1 MAEKAKKNTHVFSLR
16 KVTSFH
22 VGAERRTSN
31 FFPPVMRRWLFG
43 VSLRACG
50 PRRRRKFPFRKRSL
64 PFEAVDAI
72 SQNSRC
78 HLKRSMPFLK
88 LAEQTTALVNSSYAV
103 GTLGRHF
110 RAVLF
115 IRWRSNP
122 RARELSQLKQNEPIL
137 LVQKEN
143 KNQLRSQRGGTP
155 LCSQLRWVC
164 FVFPEIFNHFQ
175 PG

>member
-1 MAEKAKKNTHVFSLR
+1 MENKSYSAIHIID
-16 KVTSFH
+16 
-22 VGAERRTSN
+22 
-31 FFPPVMRRWLFG
+31 FFIKWWL
-43 VSLRACG
+43 
-50 PRRRRKFPFRKRSL
+50 RKFPFRKRSL
-64 PFEAVDAI
+64 PFETVDAI

-137 LVQKEN
+137 LVQKQN
-143 KNQLRSQRGGTP
+143 KNQLSSQHVE
-155 LCSQLRWVC
+155 LLYAVSSI
-164 FVFPEIFNHFQ
+164 IFSLDKVLVQ
-175 PG
+175 IV

>member
-1 MAEKAKKNTHVFSLR
+1 MAWFVVVFTLR
-16 KVTSFH
+16 NWLLLFSEERN
-22 VGAERRTSN
+22 ERRDREGRH
-31 FFPPVMRRWLFG
+31 FAWRRSRFGPLFG
-43 VSLRACG
+43 TEFFSTMVTWRHG
-50 PRRRRKFPFRKRSL
+50 FRTL
-64 PFEAVDAI
+64 FETVDAI
-72 SQNSRC
+72 SRNGRC
-78 HLKRSMPFLK
+78 HWKRSMPFLK

-110 RAVLF
+110 RAVLL

-137 LVQKEN
+137 LVQKQK

>member
-1 MAEKAKKNTHVFSLR
+1 MN
-16 KVTSFH
+16 
-22 VGAERRTSN
+22 
-31 FFPPVMRRWLFG
+31 
-43 VSLRACG
+43 VSAQARPKHFVVVPATT
-50 PRRRRKFPFRKRSL
+50 RRKFPFRKRSL
-64 PFEAVDAI
+64 PFETVDTI

-137 LVQKEN
+137 LVQKQK

-155 LCSQLRWVC
+155 LCSQLRRVC

>member
-1 MAEKAKKNTHVFSLR
+1 M
-16 KVTSFH
+16 
-22 VGAERRTSN
+22 RTLKFKSHLHN
-31 FFPPVMRRWLFG
+31 CVYRCPQSYGCVPFG
-43 VSLRACG
+43 EAN
-50 PRRRRKFPFRKRSL
+50 FPF
-64 PFEAVDAI
+64 V
-72 SQNSRC
+72 NGRC
-78 HLKRSMPFLK
+78 HLKRSMPFLRTVDAISQNGRCHLKRSMPFRK

-115 IRWRSNP
+115 TRWRSNP
-122 RARELSQLKQNEPIL
+122 RARELSQLNQKQPIL
-137 LVQKEN
+137 LVQKQN

>member
-1 MAEKAKKNTHVFSLR
+1 MAYTVH
-16 KVTSFH
+16 VTSKN
-22 VGAERRTSN
+22 EREI
-31 FFPPVMRRWLFG
+31 W
-43 VSLRACG
+43 
-50 PRRRRKFPFRKRSL
+50 RRRRKFPFRKRSL
-64 PFEAVDAI
+64 PFETVDAI
-72 SQNSRC
+72 SQNGRC

-137 LVQKEN
+137 LVQKQN
-143 KNQLRSQRGGTP
+143 KNQLSSQRVE
-155 LCSQLRWVC
+155 LLYAVSSI
-164 FVFPEIFNHFQ
+164 IFSLDKVLVQ
-175 PG
+175 IV